1 MKRGKGIAAWLM
13 VLAMVLMMTACAGG
27 TDETAQGQT
36 ETQAAETTQ
45 AAEETE
51 AETETEADAAAAAD
65 ETVDVVIVGGGGA
78 GMTTAIKLVEG
89 GKDVILVEKQG
100 MLGGATSL
108 AATYFVAVNTPVQQ
122 EAGMGMEIADYVAEQ
137 VEANPQTSAENLTTL
152 LEHSEES
159 RQWLLS
165 LGVDL
170 TRPMSY

>member
-27 TDETAQGQT
+27 TCETAQGQT

-51 AETETEADAAAAAD
+51 AETETEAEAAAAAD